1 MNNVPN
7 DVWHHTVQY
16 CDFPVVIALRSV
28 SQQLHNLINND
39 CDTFWVTQFEKKNWP
54 IPPTDPSSST
64 YSMATLYC
72 VERRRRSAKLKY
84 YSDGKI
90 QRQHGN
96 NKPNA
101 FLSGMS
107 NAMKWV
113 GDTAMSI
120 IRRKMKTIVVAGLD
134 AAGKR
139 TFGHKI
145 DRAAGMVCP
154 HYLGPPELFAMRKNN
169 YVMEFQVFDLD
180 GQEKVRAF
188 RKLYYKDPTSAVIF
202 MIDVSDKDMFN
213 YVVDE
218 FPKFFAESPLLATC
232 PVLIVCNKN
241 EKVNVMGV
249 QEVVEKLNASEVLKG
264 RDWCAMGT
272 SVIHDGP
279 YDVLDTLDELLK

>member
-120 IRRKMKTIVVAGLD
+120 IRRKRPMKTIIVAGLD
-134 AAGKR
+134 AAGKT
-139 TFGHKI
+139 TFGYMI
-145 DRAAGMVCP
+145 DRNTSIP
-154 HYLGPPELFAMRKNN
+154 SWSLYPGPPEIFTMHKYN
-169 YVMEFQVFDLD
+169 VEFQVFDLG

-202 MIDVSDKDMFN
+202 MIDVSDKDMFDD

-249 QEVVEKLNASEVLKG
+249 QEVVEKLNASEVLK
-264 RDWCAMGT
+264 
-272 SVIHDGP
+272 
-279 YDVLDTLDELLK
+279 